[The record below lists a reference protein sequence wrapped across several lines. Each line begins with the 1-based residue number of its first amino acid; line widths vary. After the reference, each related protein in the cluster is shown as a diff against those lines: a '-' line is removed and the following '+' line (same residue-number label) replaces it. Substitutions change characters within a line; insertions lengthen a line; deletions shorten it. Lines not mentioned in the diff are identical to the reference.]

1 MSFKLSHLVK
11 AEKSMDIR
19 EIDIHLAEVLRLI
32 ISIDFAPA
40 LTLHCAFFFFF
51 YLTNVRTSAEERD
64 IIHELITYW
73 HELKGK
79 VPKQP

>member
-1 MSFKLSHLVK
+1 
-11 AEKSMDIR
+11 MDIR

-32 ISIDFAPA
+32 VSFDFAPA
-40 LTLHCAFFFFF
+40 LTLHYAFFF